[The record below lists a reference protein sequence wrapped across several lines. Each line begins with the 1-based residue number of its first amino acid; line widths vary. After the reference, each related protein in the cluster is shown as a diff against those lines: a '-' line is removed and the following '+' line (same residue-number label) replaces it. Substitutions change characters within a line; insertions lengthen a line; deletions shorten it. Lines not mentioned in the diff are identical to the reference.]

1 MSALIF
7 EEKVTTNGPA
17 FVARVRE
24 IAATLG
30 VDPNWLMGTMYLES
44 GLKHTARNASSGAT
58 GLIQFMPATAKGLGT
73 TTNALATMSNVAQ
86 LDYVLAYLL
95 PWAGKIGSWFDLY
108 LCVFYPAAIGKP
120 DSYTLGNTPAMQA
133 LIAKQNAG
141 FDVDK
146 NGRITKGE
154 FRASYLK
161 RLPPA
166 YQTYLTTQKKS
177 V

>member
-17 FVARVRE
+17 FTAKVRE
-24 IAATLG
+24 IAKKLG

-44 GLKHTARNASSGAT
+44 GLKHTARNPQGGAT

-73 TTNALATMSNVAQ
+73 TTDALAKMSNVAQ

-95 PWAGKIGSWFDLY
+95 PWAGKISSWFDLY
-108 LCVFYPAAIGKP
+108 LCVFFPAAIGKP

-141 FDVDK
+141 FDLDK
-146 NGRITKGE
+146 NGKITKGE
-154 FRASYLK
+154 FRASYAK
-161 RLPPA
+161 RLPAA
-166 YQTYLTTQKKS
+166 YQSYLTTQKKS